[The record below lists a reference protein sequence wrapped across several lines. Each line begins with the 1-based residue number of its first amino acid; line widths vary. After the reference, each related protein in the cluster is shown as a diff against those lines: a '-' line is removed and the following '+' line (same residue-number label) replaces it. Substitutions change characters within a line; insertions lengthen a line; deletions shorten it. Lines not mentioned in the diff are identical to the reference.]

1 MGIGAPWY
9 PDVEPGDLGRA
20 AQAYRDL
27 GTAID
32 EASRTA
38 GPGMQQFFAANQT
51 DTLTPYREAWT
62 ALADPSACPGG
73 YLGQMANGCRQMA
86 TGLDEAAKGI
96 EELRDKI
103 DAMVAGGAAVT
114 IGVGLIT
121 FGIGSAVAGAAT
133 ASAVVVTTSLVIS
146 SFLTRV
152 AIVAA
157 FEFVGGYL
165 TSLSLQALRQQIF
178 DPGKPIDFDQGE
190 ALTFGAVSAGT
201 GGLLYG
207 APGGIRMFANQRYL
221 NTFST
226 LGQAKITGPFG
237 EAATGQQLLPRGP
250 EEVLTQRQFKN
261 VAGTGRPSR
270 ADIIIANPS
279 LARRSLWPDADGRW
293 RLAIGEVKT
302 TDSAKDAY
310 GLLSPNQKA
319 VLVPMAA
326 SGGTMSGPLTRMLN
340 WKTSAIAPG
349 EASQLVV
356 FRIGQGDYLR
366 MPISLRR
373 LLSSYSYREILDGAA
388 GARNGRRMES
398 FLETVVI
405 AIEPVK

>member
-9 PDVEPGDLGRA
+9 PDVEPGDLRRS
-20 AQAYRDL
+20 AQAYHDL

-73 YLGQMANGCRQMA
+73 YVGQMANGCRQMA

-133 ASAVVVTTSLVIS
+133 ASTVVVTTSLVIS

-157 FEFVGGYL
+157 FEFIGGYI
-165 TSLSLQALRQQIF
+165 TSMSLQALRQQIF

-221 NTFST
+221 NSLPMIGRNNM
-226 LGQAKITGPFG
+226 LGYFG
-237 EAATGQQLLPRGP
+237 EAASGQQLLPFGP
-250 EEVLTQRQFKN
+250 EEINTQSDMSP
-261 VAGTGRPSR
+261 TP
-270 ADIIIANPS
+270 
-279 LARRSLWPDADGRW
+279 LARHHAQTSSLTSHPQHCAPFFRTQPTRG
-293 RLAIGEVKT
+293 
-302 TDSAKDAY
+302 
-310 GLLSPNQKA
+310 
-319 VLVPMAA
+319 A
-326 SGGTMSGPLTRMLN
+326 SESLT
-340 WKTSAIAPG
+340 
-349 EASQLVV
+349 
-356 FRIGQGDYLR
+356 
-366 MPISLRR
+366 
-373 LLSSYSYREILDGAA
+373 
-388 GARNGRRMES
+388 
-398 FLETVVI
+398 
-405 AIEPVK
+405 

>member
-1 MGIGAPWY
+1 MGIGAPWF
-9 PDVEPGDLGRA
+9 PDVEPGDLRRA

-32 EASRTA
+32 DASRTA

-73 YLGQMANGCRQMA
+73 YVGQMANGCRQMA

-133 ASAVVVTTSLVIS
+133 ASTVVVTTSLVIS

-152 AIVAA
+152 AMVAA
-157 FEFVGGYL
+157 FEFIGGYI
-165 TSLSLQALRQQIF
+165 TSMSLQALRQQIF

-221 NTFST
+221 NSLPTIGRNNM
-226 LGQAKITGPFG
+226 LGYFG
-237 EAATGQQLLPRGP
+237 EAASGQQLLPFGP
-250 EEVLTQRQFKN
+250 EEITTQRYVSN
-261 VAGTGRPSR
+261 AAGKASRTDILIDQPSAALR
-270 ADIIIANPS
+270 AIF
-279 LARRSLWPDADGRW
+279 PDAADPW
-293 RLAIGEVKT
+293 RLGVIDVKT
-302 TDSAKDAY
+302 TDTAKEAY
-310 GLLSPNQKA
+310 DLLSKNQQA
-319 VLVPMAA
+319 VLVPLAT
-326 SGGTMSGPLTRMLN
+326 SGGTMSGPLADLLRWGTRE
-340 WKTSAIAPG
+340 IAPG
-349 EASQLVV
+349 QASQLLV
-356 FRIGQGDYLR
+356 FRVGPGDFLR

-373 LLSSYSYREILDGAA
+373 LLNTYKFEQILGGAA
-388 GARNGRRMES
+388 GTRSAERMAS
-398 FLETVVI
+398 FLKTVVI
-405 AIEPVK
+405 LVEPVK

>member
-9 PDVEPGDLGRA
+9 PDVEPGDLRRA

-165 TSLSLQALRQQIF
+165 TSMSLQALRQQIF

-221 NTFST
+221 NSLPT
-226 LGQAKITGPFG
+226 LKGNNLVGYLG
-237 EAATGQQLLPRGP
+237 EAATKQQLLPLGP
-250 EEVLTQRQFKN
+250 SKIVTQRQFKDA
-261 VAGTGRPSR
+261 AGTGRPSR
-270 ADIIIANPS
+270 ADIIIDNPS
-279 LARRSLWPDADGRW
+279 PRIRALWPDSDDAW
-293 RLAIGEVKT
+293 TLAVGEVKT
-302 TDSAKDAY
+302 TDLAKEAY
-310 GLLSPNQKA
+310 NLLTPNQQA
-319 VLVPMAA
+319 VLVPLAA
-326 SGGTMSGPLTRMLN
+326 SGGRMSGPLADLLKWRT
-340 WKTSAIAPG
+340 TIVAPG
-349 EASQLVV
+349 QASQLLV
-356 FRIGQGDYLR
+356 FRIGRGDFLR

-373 LLSSYSYREILDGAA
+373 LLNSKTFEQILDGET
-388 GARNGRRMES
+388 GMRNARRMAS
-398 FLETVVI
+398 FLKTVVVV
-405 AIEPVK
+405 IERIK